1 MSTNLKTTRHKDK
14 HCFINSL
21 QENYRNTR
29 PSKALKA
36 EYLFIISRNTETD
49 SKPALPGYGC

>member
-21 QENYRNTR
+21 QENYRNPR

-36 EYLFIISRNTETD
+36 EID